1 MKEYFK
7 YKYGYINIDDE
18 NLYLTNSDNWHEAR
32 ETEEKSRAI
41 EKRNS
46 VRIVGMKIFVYVVLG
61 AICIFLVKNLGNPS
75 VGFGV
80 IGLAIFLGY
89 RVYKVFSKEFGSRY
103 RIPLQKISK
112 ISAQGTVGL
121 RIDFL
126 NANNEPDFE
135 IIEELDFRDRDFLLE
150 LKIK

>member
-7 YKYGYINIDDE
+7 YKYGYINVDDE
-18 NLYLTNSDNWHEAR
+18 NLYLTNSGNWQEAR
-32 ETEEKSRAI
+32 ETEEKTRAN
-41 EKRNS
+41 ENRNNR
-46 VRIVGMKIFVYVVLG
+46 RIVAIKIFVYVVLG
-61 AICIFLVKNLGNPS
+61 AICIFVLKNLGKPS

-89 RVYKVFSKEFGSRY
+89 RVYKVFSKKFGSRY
-103 RIPLQKISK
+103 RIPLQKITK

-135 IIEELDFRDRDFLLE
+135 IIEEPEFRGRDFLLE
-150 LKIK
+150 LKTK

>member
-7 YKYGYINIDDE
+7 YKYGYINVDDE
-18 NLYLTNSDNWHEAR
+18 NLYLTNSGNWQEAR

-46 VRIVGMKIFVYVVLG
+46 VRIIRMKSFVFIVMG
-61 AICIFLVKNLGNPS
+61 AVCIFLVKSLQNPKIS
-75 VGFGV
+75 
-80 IGLAIFLGY
+80 IGIIAITLFVGY
-89 RVYKVFSKEFGSRY
+89 RVYQVFSKEFGSRY
-103 RIPLQKISK
+103 RIPLQKVIK

-135 IIEELDFRDRDFLLE
+135 IIEEPELRGRDFLLE
-150 LKIK
+150 LKTK

>member
-7 YKYGYINIDDE
+7 YKYGYINVDDE
-18 NLYLTNSDNWHEAR
+18 NLYLTNSGNWQEAR

-41 EKRNS
+41 DKRNS
-46 VRIVGMKIFVYVVLG
+46 VGIVGMKIFVYVVLG
-61 AICIFLVKNLGNPS
+61 AICIFVLKNLGKPS
-75 VGFGV
+75 IGFGV

-89 RVYKVFSKEFGSRY
+89 RVYKVFSKKFGSRY
-103 RIPLQKISK
+103 RIPLQKITNVSDW
-112 ISAQGTVGL
+112 GTVGL

-135 IIEELDFRDRDFLLE
+135 IIEELDFRGRDFLLE
-150 LKIK
+150 LKTK